1 MKTTLKIVIAF
12 GIILNINA
20 QSIEKTTF
28 KVSIMNASQI
38 TFKFSQKLKVLN
50 GINLITTPQFG
61 NLFMTTFEAKKAW
74 INLKDY
80 YNDFDF
86 GFNLGL
92 NYKFKKSLN
101 LKALY
106 NVGILEFDNSDLQKV
121 KNYSFKVSIDYVF

>member
-1 MKTTLKIVIAF
+1 MKTTLKIIIAF

>member
-1 MKTTLKIVIAF
+1 MKKLMSMLFFFGFIIYTYAQKIEDGSIK
-12 GIILNINA
+12 IIEKSIVKSTFNLNQKLFFLNRLNID
-20 QSIEKTTF
+20 
-28 KVSIMNASQI
+28 VS
-38 TFKFSQKLKVLN
+38 
-50 GINLITTPQFG
+50 PQFG

-80 YNDFDF
+80 YNEFDF
-86 GFNLGL
+86 GFNISL
-92 NYKFKKSLN
+92 NYTFKTCLN

>member
-1 MKTTLKIVIAF
+1 MKKLMNMLFFFGLIIHSYAQEIEDTSIKITKKNTVKSTF
-12 GIILNINA
+12 NLNQKLFFLNGLNID
-20 QSIEKTTF
+20 
-28 KVSIMNASQI
+28 VS
-38 TFKFSQKLKVLN
+38 
-50 GINLITTPQFG
+50 PQFG

>member
-106 NVGILEFDNSDLQKV
+106 NVGMFEFDNSDFQKV
-121 KNYSFKVSIDYVF
+121 KNYRVKLTIDYVF

>member
-1 MKTTLKIVIAF
+1 M
-12 GIILNINA
+12 
-20 QSIEKTTF
+20 S
-28 KVSIMNASQI
+28 
-38 TFKFSQKLKVLN
+38 
-50 GINLITTPQFG
+50 PQFG